1 MRCPQPGAAQPIIPG
16 YDIVRTLGQGGM
28 GIVYLATHLTLQRS
42 VALKVLKAEVSQDPV
57 FEERFLREARAAAGI
72 QHAHVVTVYD
82 AGRFGE
88 HLYIAFEYV
97 AGGDLGGL
105 IADGQPLAELRALA
119 LITACAQGLTA
130 IHRTGIVHRDIKPQ
144 NIVLTHDGAPKITDL
159 GLARTLI
166 DEDRITV
173 TGQAM
178 GTPAYMSPE
187 QARGLEDIDAR
198 SDIYSL
204 GVTWYVLLTGHRPFR
219 GGTAYETVHQI
230 LAEPVPD
237 PRRINPHISPATAAL
252 VLRCMAKERQERF
265 SSAAALLAAISAA
278 GCGIAK
284 TRPGNRWKVGVAGAG
299 GALRAAG
306 AAVRQHWRRWPAR
319 PRRVALAALAVVL
332 LIALWPGPASHGMA
346 APAVAQVPALPPIQ
360 VSEVKESD
368 NPFKAIRGSIRGTY
382 TVVVNRSVEEMER
395 RSVEMLAQQGLRI
408 REHRHDGLTAV
419 VEAVFA
425 DDQKLSLSIRQSG
438 QGDAEVAVQIGAFG
452 DRARAQALIA
462 DLVR

>member
-1 MRCPQPGAAQPIIPG
+1 
-16 YDIVRTLGQGGM
+16 
-28 GIVYLATHLTLQRS
+28 
-42 VALKVLKAEVSQDPV
+42 
-57 FEERFLREARAAAGI
+57 
-72 QHAHVVTVYD
+72 
-82 AGRFGE
+82 
-88 HLYIAFEYV
+88 
-97 AGGDLGGL
+97 
-105 IADGQPLAELRALA
+105 
-119 LITACAQGLTA
+119 
-130 IHRTGIVHRDIKPQ
+130 
-144 NIVLTHDGAPKITDL
+144 
-159 GLARTLI
+159 
-166 DEDRITV
+166 
-173 TGQAM
+173 
-178 GTPAYMSPE
+178 
-187 QARGLEDIDAR
+187 
-198 SDIYSL
+198 
-204 GVTWYVLLTGHRPFR
+204 
-219 GGTAYETVHQI
+219 
-230 LAEPVPD
+230 
-237 PRRINPHISPATAAL
+237 